1 MKQVIAL
8 SFIFPFTL
16 AAAEQA
22 KPPAVSKEHADFFNQ
37 KIMPVLKSRC
47 FECHSHEAA
56 KIKGGLA
63 VDSREG
69 LLKGGDTGP
78 AIVAG
83 DLTKSL
89 FITSIRWDDPDF
101 QMPPK
106 KKLPDAEIK
115 LFEDW
120 VKMGAPDPR
129 TGTAGAGTPT
139 TIAAKAQE
147 HWAFKPV
154 KSPTLPNVKD
164 KSWVKNPVDAFLL
177 AKMEE
182 KGLRPSPPADKSTL
196 LRRASYDLLG
206 LPPSPE
212 ETQRF
217 LADKSPDAFAK
228 LVDRLLASPQYGE
241 RWARHWLDVARYADT
256 TGDAGVGGK
265 DNRYIYGWTYRDYVV
280 NSLNEDKPFDRF
292 ITEQLAADFLVAK
305 KQADPRTLA
314 ALGFITIG
322 KRFTNP
328 DDEID
333 DRIDATGR
341 AFMGLTVACGRCHD
355 HKFDPIPQEDYYAWH
370 GIFTST
376 RETETPP
383 LLAEPAKTADYEDFE
398 KKIAE
403 AQSKVD
409 QLEDESWEAHYDEQF
424 AKFGAYL
431 LAIHD
436 AKKGMGGLSVGSFY
450 RGRGLTQGIAQRWDA
465 YFKGAAARGKAATV
479 KTTQA
484 PAFDPIFAPWM
495 ALEAIADEKF
505 AAESPAVL
513 AKFAPGGE
521 SAAKLNPL
529 VAKFFAGEAPKT
541 LKDVADRYGALFADI
556 QKQHKEKRA
565 ALLKAAGKWERP
577 TVKFD
582 DANAE
587 AVHALIQSADAPA
600 GRTALNF
607 RGEVG
612 VAVAGQI
619 FRLQAKVNDVR
630 LEHPGSPARA
640 MAVEDIPKPRNSRVY
655 IRGDRAKLGAE
666 VPRRFLTILGG
677 TKPYTEGSGRL
688 ELAQNIASKDNP
700 LTARV
705 IANRLWLDHFGR
717 GLVVTPSDFG
727 LRGEP
732 PSHPELL
739 DWLARYLMD
748 NGWSLKK
755 LHRVILL
762 SNAWQQRT
770 DDNPK
775 YRDIDPSNILVW
787 KMNRRRLDV
796 ESMRDSILAAAGTLD
811 LKLGGRPIEILGS
824 VPRRTIY
831 ASINRENVPGFLA
844 NFDFALP
851 ELSSPQRFDSIV
863 PTQAL
868 FLMNSPFVIEQAQ
881 KLAAQP
887 SLAKLADD
895 QRIQQIYRRVYQRTA
910 APQDV
915 ADGISFIREQTNYKP
930 EPPPKTDWQYGMS
943 TQGTDKVWRF
953 TETKRWQNREW
964 QSYDKKALVKV
975 TEVGGTT
982 GSTAASTRRW
992 VAPADGFVDIEGS
1005 IAATTKASN
1014 AGVRARAE
1022 LQRKGTPPRE
1032 LGAWTA
1038 KRTAVA
1044 TNATRIE
1051 VRKGDTIDFS
1061 VLPGGGAQEGYTWT
1075 PFLRLTDAEGGLPA
1089 KHDWNAQSEFA
1100 GPPPAP
1106 PKGMT
1111 PWEKYAQTL
1120 LLTNEF
1126 VYVN

>member
-8 SFIFPFTL
+8 SFLFPFSL
-16 AAAEQA
+16 AAADQ
-22 KPPAVSKEHADFFNQ
+22 KPPEVSKEHANFFNQ
-37 KIMPVLKSRC
+37 KILPLMKQRC
-47 FECHSHEAA
+47 YECHSHEAN
-56 KIKGGLA
+56 KIKGGLT
-63 VDSREG
+63 VDTREG
-69 LLKGGDTGP
+69 LLNGGDSGP
-78 AIVAG
+78 AIVPL
-83 DLTKSL
+83 DLDKSL
-89 FITSIRWDDPDF
+89 FITSVRWDDADF

-106 KKLPDAEIK
+106 KKLPDAEVK
-115 LFEDW
+115 LFEEW

-129 TGTAGAGTPT
+129 TGAAGAGSPT
-139 TIAAKAQE
+139 TIAAKALE

-154 KSPTLPNVKD
+154 KSPALPEVKD
-164 KSWVKNPVDAFLL
+164 KAWVKNPVDAFLL
-177 AKMEE
+177 AKMEA
-182 KGLRPSPPADKSTL
+182 KGPKPSPPADKSTL
-196 LRRASYDLLG
+196 LRRASYDIIG
-206 LPPSPE
+206 LPPSAE

-217 LADKSPDAFAK
+217 LADKSPDAYAK

-265 DNRYIYGWTYRDYVV
+265 DNRYIYGWTYRDYVIRA
-280 NSLNEDKPFDRF
+280 LNEDKPFDRF
-292 ITEQLAADFLVAK
+292 ITEQLAADFLVNK
-305 KQADPRTLA
+305 KQADTKTLA

-341 AFMGLTVACGRCHD
+341 AFMGLTVSCARCHD

-376 RETETPP
+376 RESETPP
-383 LLAEPAKTADYEDFE
+383 LLAEPAKTPEYADFE

-403 AQSKVD
+403 AQDKVD
-409 QLEDESWEAHYDEQF
+409 QLEDESWENHYDEHFAQF
-424 AKFGAYL
+424 GTYL

-436 AKKGMGGLSVGSFY
+436 AKKGMGGLSVNSFY
-450 RGRGLTQGIAQRWDA
+450 RSRGLTQGIAQRWDA
-465 YFKGAAARGKAATV
+465 YFKGAAARGKAAAV
-479 KTTQA
+479 KTKQA

-495 ALEAIADEKF
+495 ALEAISDEEF
-505 AAESPAVL
+505 AAKSPEVL

-529 VAKFFAGEAPKT
+529 VAKMFTGDAPKT
-541 LKDVADRYGALFADI
+541 LKDVADRYGSLFADI

-565 ALLKAAGKWERP
+565 ELLKAAGKWQRT
-577 TVKFD
+577 TVKLD

-587 AVHALIQSADAPA
+587 AVHLLIQGADAPA
-600 GRTALNF
+600 SRTALNF

-612 VAVAGQI
+612 VAVSGQL
-619 FRLQAKVNDVR
+619 FRLAAKVNDVR

-640 MAVEDIPKPRNSRVY
+640 MAVEDIPKPRNSHVF
-655 IRGDRAKLGAE
+655 IRGDRNKQGPE
-666 VPRRFLTILGG
+666 VPHRFLTQLGA
-677 TKPYTEGSGRL
+677 TKPFTEGSGRL
-688 ELAQNIASKDNP
+688 ELAQAIASRDNP

-705 IANRLWLDHFGR
+705 IANRVWLEHFGR

-762 SNAWQQRT
+762 SAAYQQRS

-775 YRDIDPSNILVW
+775 YRDIDPTNILVW

-796 ESMRDSILAAAGTLD
+796 EAMRDSILAAAGTLD
-811 LKLGGRPIEILGS
+811 TRLGGTPIEILGD

-831 ASINRENVPGFLA
+831 SRINRENVPGFLA

-868 FLMNSPFVIEQAQ
+868 FLMNSPFVIDQAQ

-887 SLAKLADD
+887 SLAKLTDE
-895 QRIQQIYRRVYQRTA
+895 QRIQQIYRRVYQRAA
-910 APQDV
+910 APQDL
-915 ADGISFIREQTNYKP
+915 ADGLAFIREQTDYKP
-930 EPPPKTDWQYGMS
+930 EPPPKTDWQYGMAV
-943 TQGTDKVWRF
+943 QGADKLWRF

-964 QSYDKKALVKV
+964 QSFDKKALVKV
-975 TEVGGTT
+975 TETGGLT
-982 GSTAASTRRW
+982 GNTAASVRRW
-992 VAPADGFVDIEGS
+992 VAPADGFLDIEGS
-1005 IAATTKASN
+1005 IAATTKNSS

-1022 LQRKGTPPRE
+1022 LQRKGQPPQE
-1032 LGAWTA
+1032 LGAWKAA
-1038 KRTAVA
+1038 KAAVA
-1044 TNATRIE
+1044 TNLAHIE
-1051 VRKGDTIDFS
+1051 VRKGDTIDFA
-1061 VLPGGGAQEGYTWT
+1061 VLPGSGAQENYTWA
-1075 PFLRLTDAEGGLPA
+1075 PFLRIADAEGNHPA

-1111 PWEKYAQTL
+1111 PWEKYAQVL